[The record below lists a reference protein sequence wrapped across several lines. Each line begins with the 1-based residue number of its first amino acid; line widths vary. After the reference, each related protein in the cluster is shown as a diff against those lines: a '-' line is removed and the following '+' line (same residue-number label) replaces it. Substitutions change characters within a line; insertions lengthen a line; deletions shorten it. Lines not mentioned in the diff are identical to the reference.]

1 MHQTVVPI
9 TYQGGL
15 FILSLA
21 IVGFRQKLT
30 GLKNIITMKHINILA
45 ISGSL
50 RPNSSNSSI
59 INKVI
64 EIAGA
69 NIHFDIY
76 DGLADLPHFNPDLD
90 HDSPPAA
97 VISWRNQLKNIDAVL
112 ICTPEYAF
120 GVPGSLKNA
129 LDWTVSSG
137 EFVDKPTAL
146 ITASSVGSNG
156 HAALLLTLGAI
167 SANVPE
173 YGKLLIPFVR
183 TKVNGDGSITDTE
196 ILASLQKVLDALVAV
211 II

>member
-1 MHQTVVPI
+1 MQQKPI
-9 TYQGGL
+9 
-15 FILSLA
+15 
-21 IVGFRQKLT
+21 K
-30 GLKNIITMKHINILA
+30 ILA

-50 RPNSSNSSI
+50 RPNSSNSAI
-59 INKVI
+59 INKMI
-64 EIAGA
+64 ELADADIR
-69 NIHFDIY
+69 FRIY

-90 HDSPPAA
+90 NNAPPAA
-97 VISWRNQLKNIDAVL
+97 VISWRGQLKHADAVL

-137 EFVDKPTAL
+137 EFVGKPTAL

-173 YGKLLIPFVR
+173 DAQLLIPFVR
-183 TKVNGDGSITDTE
+183 TKVNGDGSITDPE
-196 ILASLQKVLDALVAV
+196 VLASIQKVLDALVAV